1 MDKYQTTGSHQAA
14 RKKFLELSLEST
26 RKSYYPQLQRQLENA
41 KENEKRLQLLID
53 NLPAQI
59 SYVNSEERYVLVN
72 QEFEKSFDRKRDQI
86 IGQRMENI
94 LGHKNYNNVKPHI
107 ELALSGKSGN
117 FELSFTTKNKISKW
131 YEIDYVSETDKKGK
145 VNGFYILTIDLTEK
159 KQAEEERLRLKDRLR
174 QAQKMEAIGTLSG
187 GIAHDF
193 NNILSGIF
201 GFSQLVDGHANEPD
215 KVMEY
220 NKKIFEG
227 AQRASSL
234 IQQILSFSR
243 QTKYSKQP
251 ISLFHILNEVLG
263 LMRST
268 FPSNIEIKA
277 VLKSKAMVLADST
290 QMHQVMMNLCT
301 NAYHAMGYDG
311 GILSVVLDEIAL
323 SQEDLSGD
331 LSGCLGKYVKIAVSD
346 TGAGIEDQIKEKIF
360 DPYFTTKKAG
370 DGTGL
375 GLAVVNGIVKKHNG
389 FIDFFSTIGVGTTFQ
404 IYLPVITDNAIPLI
418 LPEKSEIE
426 QLASSERIMLV
437 DDEQAI
443 LETLGALLSA
453 KGFQISTFDNGE
465 AALNAFAKNP
475 DKFDLIVTDMTMP
488 KMTGEKLS
496 LSVLEIRDDI
506 PIIICTG
513 YHENF
518 TESKAMKAGIKK
530 YIQKPVVSSD
540 LSKIIREL
548 LDKE

>member
-94 LGHKNYNNVKPHI
+94 LGHKNYNKVKPHI

-117 FELSFTTKNKISKW
+117 FEFSFTTKNKISKW

-201 GFSQLVDGHANEPD
+201 GFSQLVNGHANEPD

-418 LPEKSEIE
+418 LPEKSKIE

-475 DKFDLIVTDMTMP
+475 DQFDLIVTDMTMP
-488 KMTGEKLS
+488 KMTGDKLAK
-496 LSVLEIRDDI
+496 EILGIRPEM
-506 PIIICTG
+506 PIILCSG
-513 YHENF
+513 YSDRIDAE
-518 TESKAMKAGIKK
+518 KAAALGIRK
-530 YIQKPVVSSD
+530 YI
-540 LSKIIREL
+540 
-548 LDKE
+548 